1 MNIKN
6 LLLPLSLALLT
17 MWAIQYF
24 VVNRYMGT
32 ESNAVQSGRSFVA
45 PQSQIAAQPLNREV
59 NFIDADMADTSETI
73 QTRVEADHATYVFST
88 KGASLEQLVFKRVMN
103 DQLVALKTIEA
114 PQGQTRD
121 TRNFLVALEKNTP
134 FRYALVEQKSL
145 ESATQL
151 TYKAETEQA
160 IIEKVFTVHQSKF
173 KIDLELKITPKKDP
187 VQVRLFY
194 GSPSMPTVKDDVIS
208 AVYNTEKGSIQKEA
222 RGKLDMNK
230 GWFMPNFFGS
240 ESRYFVHA
248 MVADQNNFAQRAY
261 YSLIGQNGLISIL
274 ESASISKP
282 SQWQLSFYF
291 GPKEDDAM
299 NPVDPRLEQTLEHSG
314 WLAPLSRLLLMIL
327 KYLYSFLHNYGWAI
341 IVLTLL
347 INLVLLPLNLK
358 SNQSM
363 KKYTEFQKKLA
374 YLQQRYKDDP
384 DTLARERAELLSK
397 HGMPG
402 IGGCLPKLLQLPIF
416 FALSRVLSSSIELYQ
431 APFIL
436 WIKDLSAPDPL
447 YILPILIVLAM
458 LFQSTATEPKQ
469 RFMMIAVALIF
480 GAISVNFSAGLCL
493 YILGGIV
500 LMNIQ
505 TFVQQKFGWA

>member
-6 LLLPLSLALLT
+6 LLLSLSLALLT
-17 MWAIQYF
+17 TWAIQYF
-24 VVNRYMGT
+24 VINRYYGT
-32 ESNAVQSGRSFVA
+32 DNSAVQSGRSFVA
-45 PQSQIAAQPLNREV
+45 PQSQIEAQPLNREV
-59 NFIDADMADTSETI
+59 DFIDADVADTSDAV
-73 QTRVEADHATYVFST
+73 QTRVEADHATYIFST
-88 KGASLEQLVFKRVMN
+88 KGASLEQLIFKRIMN
-103 DQLVALKTIEA
+103 NQVVALKTIEA
-114 PQGQTRD
+114 PGLARD
-121 TRNFLVALEKNTP
+121 NRNFLVALAKNTP
-134 FRYALVEQKSL
+134 FRYSLVEQKSL
-145 ESATQL
+145 ESGTQL
-151 TYKAETEQA
+151 TYKAETDQVS
-160 IIEKVFTVHQSKF
+160 IEKVFTIHQSKF
-173 KIDLELKITPKKDP
+173 KIDLDLKITPKKDP

-208 AVYNTEKGSIQKEA
+208 AIYNTEKGSIQKEA

-261 YSLIGQNGLISIL
+261 YSLVGQDGLVSIL
-274 ESASISKP
+274 ESASIVKP

-299 NPVDPRLEQTLEHSG
+299 NLVDPRLEQTLEHSG

-341 IVLTLL
+341 VLMTLL

-358 SNQSM
+358 SAQSM
-363 KKYTEFQKKLA
+363 KKYTEFQKKLT

-384 DTLARERAELLSK
+384 DTLARERSELISK

-416 FALSRVLSSSIELYQ
+416 FALSRVLSSSIELYK
-431 APFIL
+431 APFVL

-447 YILPILIVLAM
+447 YILPILIVLSM
-458 LFQSTATEPKQ
+458 LFQSSATEPKQ
-469 RFMMIAVALIF
+469 RFMMVAIALVFGAVA
-480 GAISVNFSAGLCL
+480 VNFSAGLCL
-493 YILGGIV
+493 YILVGIL

-505 TFVQQKFGWA
+505 TFVQTKLGWA